1 MAKKTGRPEKVEA
14 DDVQGYQRI
23 QSPDQLND
31 DGIQMLIEAV
41 LVRAADDYRLGR
53 LKERTYGHKSG
64 VVMEVK
70 RFFRSAWFE
79 MLTGLNGD
87 AILERLERMI

>member
-1 MAKKTGRPEKVEA
+1 MAKTGRPEKTEP
-14 DDVQGYQRI
+14 DDMQGYQRI

-31 DGIQMLIEAV
+31 DGVQMLIEAV

-53 LKERTYGHKSG
+53 LKERTYGHKSA

>member
-1 MAKKTGRPEKVEA
+1 MAKTGRPEKVEA
-14 DDVQGYQRI
+14 DDMHGYRRI

-31 DGIQMLIEAV
+31 DGVQMLIEAV

-53 LKERTYGHKSG
+53 LKERTYGHKSA
-64 VVMEVK
+64 VVVEVR

-79 MLTGLNGD
+79 MLTGLDGK
-87 AILERLERMI
+87 AALERLERMI

>member
-14 DDVQGYQRI
+14 DDMQGYQRI
-23 QSPDQLND
+23 QSPDQLHD
-31 DGIQMLIEAV
+31 DGVQMLTEAIC
-41 LVRAADDYRLGR
+41 VRAADDYRLGR